1 MPIYNVALTFI
12 DKAETKRYAG
22 LNKTTFSEQLIEKA
36 CLEAQL
42 LSVSKGSWQIYDY
55 NSCTHTIEIDE
66 PLQIKGNSIQKHL
79 ANCDKVIVLAATIG
93 EAIEQKIT
101 EYFKLGE
108 YSFSLL
114 LDAAATT
121 AVEMT
126 ADQMEKAML
135 RIAAAQGYR
144 MKTRFSPG
152 YGDWD
157 IKFQPEML
165 RLAEANNIDMK
176 LTDSYMLM
184 PRKSITA
191 IIGLTSNTAETLQ
204 AQKHNCKQ
212 CNKLDCLA
220 RKESLFI

>member
-1 MPIYNVALTFI
+1 MPIYNAALTFI
-12 DKAETKRYAG
+12 DEMETKRYAG
-22 LNKTTFSEQLIEKA
+22 LNKTTFDEQLIKKA
-36 CLEAQL
+36 CVEAQL
-42 LSVSKGSWQIYDY
+42 LSVPKGVWQIYDY
-55 NSCTHTIEIDE
+55 NSCTHEIKTEKSFQIE
-66 PLQIKGNSIQKHL
+66 GNSIQKHL
-79 ANCDKVIVLAATIG
+79 ADCDKVIILAATIG
-93 EAIEQKIT
+93 EEIEHKIT
-101 EYFKLGE
+101 NYFKLGE

-135 RIAAAQGYR
+135 TIVAPQGYH

-157 IKFQPEML
+157 IKVQPQML
-165 RLAEANNIDMK
+165 RLAEAKAIDIS

-191 IIGLTSNTAETLQ
+191 IIGLTSKTEKAIQRLKADCE
-204 AQKHNCKQ
+204 Q
-212 CNKLDCLA
+212 CNKVDCLA